1 MLESLFFK
9 NKDKDLII
17 KSLNNYMEQL
27 KLHFDLSEEEIDLII
42 KIVSKKRNN
51 KKWWNFGKY
60 G

>member
-51 KKWWNFGKY
+51 KKWWQFW
-60 G
+60 

>member
-27 KLHFDLSEEEIDLII
+27 KLHFDLSDEEIDLII
-42 KIVSKKRNN
+42 KIVSKKRNI
-51 KKWWNFGKY
+51 KKWWQFW
-60 G
+60 

>member
-27 KLHFDLSEEEIDLII
+27 KFHFNLSEDEIDLII
-42 KIVSKKRNN
+42 KIVSKKRNS
-51 KKWWNFGKY
+51 KKWWKFW
-60 G
+60 